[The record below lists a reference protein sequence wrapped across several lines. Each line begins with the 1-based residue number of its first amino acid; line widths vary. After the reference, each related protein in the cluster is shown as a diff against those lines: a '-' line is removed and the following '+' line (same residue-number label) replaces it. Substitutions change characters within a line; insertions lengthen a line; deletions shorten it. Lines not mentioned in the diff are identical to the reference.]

1 MESKPSNVNT
11 DIFERGRREGRRDV
25 STTNKIRRVA
35 HFRILGYLFLPLF
48 HLRVGESFADNTR
61 SEFVRVFKNFIPL
74 GWHGTIDVRGM
85 LEM

>member
-11 DIFERGRREGRRDV
+11 DIFERGRREGRQGVTYQRLIKYEGSPTFESSDIFSFLF
-25 STTNKIRRVA
+25 STSA
-35 HFRILGYLFLPLF
+35 
-48 HLRVGESFADNTR
+48 SFADNTR
-61 SEFVRVFKNFIPL
+61 PEFVRVFKNFIPL